1 MKPQAFVVM
10 RDAYARAL
18 NVVGEHITVLAPN
31 EATGGYEVFLQ
42 QGEEGSGPPPHSHG
56 WDESFYV
63 TRGCVDIT
71 YGDQTIRAMPGTFVH
86 LPAGTVHGFH
96 FGPGGGEMISIA
108 GREGKASKLFATID
122 RDIPIG
128 EPDVAKLIAIAGAHG
143 VSVAAPPGASQLV
156 SNQAVEAR

>member
-10 RDAYARAL
+10 PDAHARAL

-31 EATGGYEVFLQ
+31 AATGGYEVFLQ
-42 QGEEGSGPPPHSHG
+42 QGGEGSGPPPHSHG

-63 TRGCVDIT
+63 TRGCVDII
-71 YGDQTIRAMPGTFVH
+71 YGEQTIRAMPGTFVH

-108 GREGKASKLFATID
+108 GREGKASRLFAALD

-128 EPDVAKLIAIAGAHG
+128 EPDVAKLIAIAGEYG
-143 VSVAAPPGASQLV
+143 VSVAVPPDAANPVPG
-156 SNQAVEAR
+156 QAAEVR